1 MNKTNFQFNPKSGTM
16 EPVNPIRHELEKS
29 KPEFVK
35 EAPKPQPRLNGAKD
49 MVSDI
54 LAGFFIIFES
64 TYKVGDY
71 IKVGGWEG
79 VVTEIGIRTTKV
91 KFVTDVK
98 VFNNSSLRDIV
109 CSEEVVRQSVKI
121 GISYDADF
129 EEIERILK
137 EELSKIGPEQIPG
150 LRKGPTYTGISSFDE
165 SSIVL
170 TISMFVEGNLKF
182 PAVRALNR
190 EIKLIFDRNNIEIP
204 FNQLVI
210 HEAEKPVL

>member
-1 MNKTNFQFNPKSGTM
+1 
-16 EPVNPIRHELEKS
+16 
-29 KPEFVK
+29 
-35 EAPKPQPRLNGAKD
+35 
-49 MVSDI
+49 
-54 LAGFFIIFES
+54 
-64 TYKVGDY
+64 
-71 IKVGGWEG
+71 WEG

-137 EELSKIGPEQIPG
+137 KELSKIGPEQIPG

-170 TISMFVEGNLKF
+170 PIAMFVEGNLKF

-204 FNQLVI
+204 FNQLVV